1 MKKILTAAAVA
12 VISSMLH
19 SVCPAF
25 AQDSRNIYDN
35 QLIDAVSLYNEGRL
49 REAETLLGS
58 ILAASPENDAA
69 WYYRGMTRIKLENA
83 SGAETDL
90 KKAVSLDKG
99 NFWYRY
105 MLAGLYGMTGRTELT
120 IDMYKE
126 LMKDFPK
133 KTDLYYSLAQI
144 YIGQN
149 DLAEALKTIEKIET
163 QFGSNDGTVMT
174 KFNILRRQDK
184 GEEAFRVLDE
194 YSREYSS
201 PQVLA
206 VLGDYAMGM
215 YDDSTALAR
224 YDAALDIDRD
234 YAPAILGKAE
244 AYRMTRKY
252 GEYFET
258 LDALSANPQVP
269 AAAKADYLQAVFR
282 QADRQFIN
290 TFKPQF
296 DTTVSIAGRV
306 HPNDT
311 SILETAGLYY
321 FSTGR
326 KEKAADAF
334 RTMKELSPDNP
345 VAAAEYIRIL
355 LFNGEWE
362 NAVTESEEAFRK
374 FDSEP
379 GFLDFANTAE
389 YQLKNYDRIID
400 NCSRMLLAS
409 PGDSAVFVSSWSTIG
424 DMKHKLGD
432 DKSAFMAYD
441 TLLKQYP
448 DYSPALNNY
457 AWFLAENGKKLK
469 KALAMSRKTVD
480 AEPDNVTYLDTY
492 GWILYL
498 LGRPAEAKPFFK
510 HAMMY
515 GGKESATILRHY
527 SIVLEVLGEDDLAA
541 VYRKQAEARK
551 GEEEE

>member
-12 VISSMLH
+12 VISLILQAT
-19 SVCPAF
+19 CPAF
-25 AQDSRNIYDN
+25 AQNGRNISDN
-35 QLIDAVSLYNEGRL
+35 QLVDAVSLYNEGHL
-49 REAETLLGS
+49 QEAETLLSS
-58 ILAASPENDAA
+58 ICAASPENDAA
-69 WYYRGMTRIKLENA
+69 WYYRGLTRIKLQNA
-83 SGAETDL
+83 AGAESDL

-149 DLAEALKTIEKIET
+149 DLTEALKTIENIET

-174 KFNILRRQDK
+174 RFNILRRQDK

-194 YSREYSS
+194 YSKEYSS
-201 PQVLA
+201 PQVLT

-244 AYRMTRKY
+244 TYRMTRKY
-252 GEYFET
+252 NDYFAT
-258 LDALSANPQVP
+258 LDVLPANPQVP
-269 AAAKADYLQAVFR
+269 AAAKPDYLQAVFR

-296 DTTVSIAGRV
+296 DTTVSIAERV

-326 KEKAADAF
+326 REKAADAF
-334 RTMKELSPDNP
+334 RTMKELSPENP

-362 NAVTESEEAFRK
+362 NVVTESEEAFRK
-374 FDSEP
+374 FDNEP

-389 YQLKNYDRIID
+389 YQLRNYDKIID

-432 DKSAFMAYD
+432 DKSAFKAYD
-441 TLLKQYP
+441 TLLKRYP

-457 AWFLAENGKKLK
+457 AWFLAESGKKLN
-469 KALAMSRKTVD
+469 KALAMSKKTID

-498 LGRPAEAKPFFK
+498 LGRPADAKPYFK

-527 SIVLEVLGEDDLAA
+527 ATVLEALGENDLAA
-541 VYRKQAEARK
+541 VYRKQAEAK

>member
-12 VISSMLH
+12 VISLILQAT
-19 SVCPAF
+19 CPAF
-25 AQDSRNIYDN
+25 AQNGRNISDN
-35 QLIDAVSLYNEGRL
+35 QLVDAVSLYNEGHL
-49 REAETLLGS
+49 QEAETLLSS
-58 ILAASPENDAA
+58 ICAASPENDAA
-69 WYYRGMTRIKLENA
+69 WYYRGLTRIKLQNA
-83 SGAETDL
+83 AGAESDL

-149 DLAEALKTIEKIET
+149 DLTEALKTIENIET

-174 KFNILRRQDK
+174 RFNILRRQDK

-194 YSREYSS
+194 YSKEYSS
-201 PQVLA
+201 PQVLT

-244 AYRMTRKY
+244 TYRMTRKY
-252 GEYFET
+252 NDYFAT
-258 LDALSANPQVP
+258 LDVLTANPQVP
-269 AAAKADYLQAVFR
+269 ASAKADYLQAVFR

-296 DTTVSIAGRV
+296 DTTVSIAERV

-326 KEKAADAF
+326 REKAADAF
-334 RTMKELSPDNP
+334 RTMKELSPENP

-355 LFNGEWE
+355 LFNGEWK

-374 FDSEP
+374 FDNEP

-389 YQLKNYDRIID
+389 YQLRNYDKIID

-432 DKSAFMAYD
+432 DKSAFKAYD
-441 TLLKQYP
+441 TLLKRYP

-457 AWFLAENGKKLK
+457 AWFLAESGKKLN
-469 KALAMSRKTVD
+469 KALAMSKKTID

-498 LGRPAEAKPFFK
+498 LGRPADAKPYFK

-527 SIVLEVLGEDDLAA
+527 ATVLEALGENDLAA
-541 VYRKQAEARK
+541 VYRKQAEAK

>member
-1 MKKILTAAAVA
+1 
-12 VISSMLH
+12 
-19 SVCPAF
+19 
-25 AQDSRNIYDN
+25 
-35 QLIDAVSLYNEGRL
+35 
-49 REAETLLGS
+49 
-58 ILAASPENDAA
+58 
-69 WYYRGMTRIKLENA
+69 
-83 SGAETDL
+83 
-90 KKAVSLDKG
+90 
-99 NFWYRY
+99 
-105 MLAGLYGMTGRTELT
+105 
-120 IDMYKE
+120 
-126 LMKDFPK
+126 MKDFPK

-149 DLAEALKTIEKIET
+149 DLTEALKTIENIET

-174 KFNILRRQDK
+174 RFNILRRQDK

-201 PQVLA
+201 PQVLT

-244 AYRMTRKY
+244 TYRMTRKY
-252 GEYFET
+252 NDYFAT
-258 LDALSANPQVP
+258 LDVLTANPQVP

-296 DTTVSIAGRV
+296 DTTVSIAERV

-326 KEKAADAF
+326 REKAADAF
-334 RTMKELSPDNP
+334 RTMKELSPENP

-374 FDSEP
+374 FDNEP

-389 YQLKNYDRIID
+389 YQLRNYDKIID

-432 DKSAFMAYD
+432 DKSAFKAYD
-441 TLLKQYP
+441 TLLKRYP

-457 AWFLAENGKKLK
+457 AWFLAESGKKLN
-469 KALAMSRKTVD
+469 KALAMSKKTID

-498 LGRPAEAKPFFK
+498 LGRPADAKPYFK

-527 SIVLEVLGEDDLAA
+527 ATVLEVLGENDLAA
-541 VYRKQAEARK
+541 VYRKQAEAK

>member
-12 VISSMLH
+12 VISLILQAT
-19 SVCPAF
+19 CPTF
-25 AQDSRNIYDN
+25 AQNGRNISDN
-35 QLIDAVSLYNEGRL
+35 QLVDAVSLYNEGHL
-49 REAETLLGS
+49 QEAETLLSS
-58 ILAASPENDAA
+58 ICAASPENDAA
-69 WYYRGMTRIKLENA
+69 WYYRGLTRIKLQNA
-83 SGAETDL
+83 AGAESDL

-149 DLAEALKTIEKIET
+149 DLTEALKTIENIET

-174 KFNILRRQDK
+174 RFNILRRQDK

-201 PQVLA
+201 PQVLT

-244 AYRMTRKY
+244 TYRMTRKY
-252 GEYFET
+252 NDYFAT
-258 LDALSANPQVP
+258 LDVLTANPQVS

-296 DTTVSIAGRV
+296 DTTVSIAERV

-326 KEKAADAF
+326 REKAADAF
-334 RTMKELSPDNP
+334 RTMKELSPENP

-374 FDSEP
+374 FDNEP

-389 YQLKNYDRIID
+389 YQLRNYDKIID

-432 DKSAFMAYD
+432 DKSAFKAYD
-441 TLLKQYP
+441 TLLKRYP

-457 AWFLAENGKKLK
+457 AWFLAESGKKLN
-469 KALAMSRKTVD
+469 KALAMSKKTID

-498 LGRPAEAKPFFK
+498 LGRPADAKPYFK

-527 SIVLEVLGEDDLAA
+527 ATVLEALGENDLAA
-541 VYRKQAEARK
+541 VYRKQAEAK

>member
-1 MKKILTAAAVA
+1 
-12 VISSMLH
+12 
-19 SVCPAF
+19 
-25 AQDSRNIYDN
+25 
-35 QLIDAVSLYNEGRL
+35 
-49 REAETLLGS
+49 
-58 ILAASPENDAA
+58 
-69 WYYRGMTRIKLENA
+69 
-83 SGAETDL
+83 
-90 KKAVSLDKG
+90 
-99 NFWYRY
+99 

-149 DLAEALKTIEKIET
+149 DLTEALKTIENIET

-174 KFNILRRQDK
+174 RFNILRRQDK

-201 PQVLA
+201 PQVLT

-244 AYRMTRKY
+244 TYRMTRKY
-252 GEYFET
+252 NDYFAT
-258 LDALSANPQVP
+258 LDVLTANPQVP

-296 DTTVSIAGRV
+296 DTTVSIAERV

-326 KEKAADAF
+326 REKAADAF
-334 RTMKELSPDNP
+334 RTMKELSPENP

-362 NAVTESEEAFRK
+362 NVVTESEEAFRK
-374 FDSEP
+374 FDNEP

-389 YQLKNYDRIID
+389 YQLRNYDKIID

-432 DKSAFMAYD
+432 DKSAFKAYD
-441 TLLKQYP
+441 TLLKRYP

-457 AWFLAENGKKLK
+457 AWFLAESGKKLN
-469 KALAMSRKTVD
+469 KALAMSRKTID

-498 LGRPAEAKPFFK
+498 LGRPADAKPYFK

-527 SIVLEVLGEDDLAA
+527 ATVLEALGENDLAA
-541 VYRKQAEARK
+541 VYRKQAEAK